1 MRRSGFTLIE
11 LLVVIAIIAVLISIL
26 LPALGQA
33 RNAGQQVV
41 CASNLRQ
48 ITTASILYA
57 QDNKDR
63 VWENDAWSRIY
74 DEELDDFRPGHLYEY
89 VANAQEVGE
98 CPKNKRRGVDGEST
112 NGDEINVLFD
122 TDLDFDY
129 TMVGRMEGVR
139 LDVDVRMGY
148 LRNPGIYSLNSL
160 PAALLSPVLEEELET
175 FTTAPLFMEENTHFF
190 NEDFPD
196 GIWRNM
202 DQVSIRHARSGNI
215 GFLDGRAAGFKPP
228 SDSLEQERTENDLE
242 ADDLYVF
249 TRFSKWLRLGAAGED
264 KYGWINNP
272 WLQ

>member
-1 MRRSGFTLIE
+1 MQRRGFTLIE

-48 ITTASILYA
+48 ITTAGIMYA

-63 VWENDAWSRIY
+63 MWENDAWSRIY
-74 DEELDDFRPGHLYEY
+74 DDEIEDFRPGHLYEY
-89 VANAQEVGE
+89 AGNAQEIGE

-112 NGDEINVLFD
+112 EVDEINLIFD
-122 TDLDFDY
+122 SDLDFDY

-139 LDVDVRMGY
+139 LDVDVRIGY
-148 LRNPGIYSLNSL
+148 LRDPGIYPLQST
-160 PAALLSPVLEEELET
+160 PAPLLTPVLEEELET
-175 FTTAPLFMEENTHFF
+175 LTTAPLFIEENTYFY

-196 GIWRNM
+196 GIWQNM
-202 DQVSIRHARSGNI
+202 DQITTRHARAGNI
-215 GFLDGRAAGFKPP
+215 GYLDGRAAGFKPP
-228 SDSLEQERTENDLE
+228 SDGLEQERTKNDLE
-242 ADDLYVF
+242 ADDFYVF
-249 TRFSKWLRLGAAGED
+249 TRFGKWLRMGAAGEE